1 MIACN
6 YDFCAGN
13 LFNLNSNL
21 EEVVPLYGTL
31 GQVAGQSSGAGRFGN
46 KGIFNSNYTKGGAFA
61 YEKVKLNYKHFVTFF
76 SN

>member
-1 MIACN
+1 MIGCN
-6 YDFCAGN
+6 YDFFAGN

-31 GQVAGQSSGAGRFGN
+31 GQVAGQSFGAIAGN